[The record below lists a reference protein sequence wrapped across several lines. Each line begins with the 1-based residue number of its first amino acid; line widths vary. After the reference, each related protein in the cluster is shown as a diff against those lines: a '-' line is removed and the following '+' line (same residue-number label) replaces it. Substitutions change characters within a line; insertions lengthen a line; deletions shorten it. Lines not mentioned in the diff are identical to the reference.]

1 MAQNKMEEVAKLLE
15 LELREEFKIKGL
27 SARYRITNIGLQYN
41 SNTEGVWY
49 TSNKLLPVLLQG
61 EISIIKV
68 EQPILDDIEKKY
80 LSNIIK
86 PFRNKVIGITK
97 YDYSTNGEYIH
108 IKLKRTISPVD
119 YFIPLECI
127 DLPVFKRGIMY
138 KGMELDREYSLKEL
152 EL

>member
-1 MAQNKMEEVAKLLE
+1 MENKMSEVAKLLN
-15 LELREEFKIKGL
+15 LELREEFKITGL

-41 SNTEGVWY
+41 SDTEGVWY
-49 TSNKLLPVLLQG
+49 TSNKLLPMLLQG

-68 EQPILDDIEKKY
+68 EQPILDDIEKEY
-80 LSNIIK
+80 LGNIIK
-86 PFRNKVIGITK
+86 PFKNKVIGITK

-108 IKLKRTISPVD
+108 IKLKRTISPED
-119 YFIPLECI
+119 YFVPLECI

>member
-1 MAQNKMEEVAKLLE
+1 MAQNKMEEVAKLLG

-27 SARYRITNIGLQYN
+27 PARYRITNIGLQYN

-80 LSNIIK
+80 LGNTIK
-86 PFRNKVIGITK
+86 PFRDRILWIKKKDSPILNYEFIKICYQDHNYTITLNFP
-97 YDYSTNGEYIH
+97 D
-108 IKLKRTISPVD
+108 
-119 YFIPLECI
+119 
-127 DLPVFKRGIMY
+127 FKAGTMY
-138 KGMELDREYSLKEL
+138 KGMEIDKEYALKEL
-152 EL
+152 GL